1 MDRDTGRNP
10 RDKEKDPRAVRI
22 KWARTMTNEQICE
35 FLQGKLLEA
44 RATRETTAP
53 VLLELVHE
61 IKHRL
66 TVTHYEVR
74 PERDDEG

>member
-1 MDRDTGRNP
+1 MDSRDR
-10 RDKEKDPRAVRI
+10 EKDPRSVRI

-44 RATRETTAP
+44 RASRETTVQ
-53 VLLELVHE
+53 VLSELVHE

-66 TVTHYEVR
+66 TVTSYEVR
-74 PERDDEG
+74 PERDDD